1 MISNIENPIEALIN
15 KRLRT
20 QRKRMTKIENYESAD
35 KSTLNQDQIEA
46 VGRKPEVSYL
56 IKEFEEVLKQL
67 AVIEG
72 EQQIQEQKATEE
84 RLLETNRLLEE
95 KRVQVELEGQAAQNH
110 LHLVNYALNMHWP
123 ALIGRQ
129 SINEAE
135 FNALVLAKNSLF
147 GPFVDVQ
154 GYVGIYRSAIASA
167 EFSKHFHEK
176 MYSKSQEL
184 FQGSHLTFAQ
194 LDDLII
200 RLLNPPAEPKFGM
213 FGVSAEPEPLSFP
226 TTQSSESINFL
237 SEPVVQEPVLEDP
250 VEEEKVNKL
259 VIVKAAHDE
268 KKKRKKNT
276 SPKKKVVS

>member
-1 MISNIENPIEALIN
+1 MICTIENPIEALIN

-20 QRKRMTKIENYESAD
+20 QRKRMTKIENYEAAD

-46 VGRKPEVSYL
+46 IGRKPEVSYL

-72 EQQIQEQKATEE
+72 EQQVQEQKAAEE
-84 RLLETNRLLEE
+84 RLAETNRLLQE
-95 KRVQVELEGQAAQNH
+95 KRAEVELEAQAAQNH

-123 ALIGRQ
+123 SLIGRQ

-154 GYVGIYRSAIASA
+154 SASA
-167 EFSKHFHEK
+167 SVEFSRHFHEK
-176 MYSKSQEL
+176 MYNKSQEL
-184 FQGSHLTFAQ
+184 FQGSLLTFAQ
-194 LDDLII
+194 LDDLIV

-213 FGVSAEPEPLSFP
+213 FGVSSEPEPISFP

-237 SEPVVQEPVLEDP
+237 SEPIVQEPVLEDP
-250 VEEEKVNKL
+250 VEVLEEKVNKL
-259 VIVKAAHDE
+259 VIVKAHDE
-268 KKKRKKNT
+268 KKKKKST